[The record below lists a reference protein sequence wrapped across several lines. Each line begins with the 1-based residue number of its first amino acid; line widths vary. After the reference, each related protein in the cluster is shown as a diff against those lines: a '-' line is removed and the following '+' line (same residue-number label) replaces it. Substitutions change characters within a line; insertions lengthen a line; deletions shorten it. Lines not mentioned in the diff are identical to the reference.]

1 MSSDPPESPSPPGS
15 AAGDPGNGDGG
26 RPRWRRV
33 LGWVENIFWLGILVF
48 AVVRL
53 GPQVGAWL
61 GVGPTLGAVPDFRV
75 ETLSGVEVD
84 DDSLRGQ
91 VTIVNFW
98 ATWCPP
104 CRVEIPALQR
114 LHEDFADAGLVVLGL
129 STDAGG
135 VAEVSAFLE
144 ERGVSYP
151 VAMADPATRRAFGG
165 VSALPTTF
173 ILDREGVIRHRV
185 FGFFA
190 PPAMRAA
197 VQRLLEE
204 ETPPGPAPRGA
215 TALPSGHGL
224 STHDPDQPI
233 AEAGRVGR
241 GVGDGNPIDLQH
253 HPETRL
259 EVKALDRAVKE
270 LPHLFP
276 RGPDLQTLALA
287 DPGTGRGFPVDL
299 EDHPL
304 ALARGAGLGGR
315 VRLRSGVG
323 LRSGS
328 RRHLGPGG
336 APGEQRNQHGYEQTY
351 GHSRAS
357 QH

>member
-1 MSSDPPESPSPPGS
+1 
-15 AAGDPGNGDGG
+15 
-26 RPRWRRV
+26 
-33 LGWVENIFWLGILVF
+33 VEKIFWLGILVF

-75 ETLSGVEVD
+75 ETLGGVEVD
-84 DDSLRGQ
+84 DDSLRGH

-204 ETPPGPAPRGA
+204 EATPGPAPRGT
-215 TALPSGHGL
+215 TAVPSGHGF
-224 STHDPDQPI
+224 SAHDPDQPV
-233 AEAGRVGR
+233 AKARRVGG
-241 GVGDGNPIDLQH
+241 GVGDGNPIDLQDH
-253 HPETRL
+253 SETGL
-259 EVKALDRAVKE
+259 EVEALDLTVEE

-276 RGPDLQTLALA
+276 RRADLQTLALG
-287 DPGTGRGFPVDL
+287 DPGTGGGFPVDL

-304 ALARGAGLGGR
+304 ALAGGAGLGGR
-315 VRLRSGVG
+315 ARPGSGVG

-328 RRHLGPGG
+328 RRRLGPGG
-336 APGEQRNQHGYEQTY
+336 APGEQGNQHGHDHTD

-357 QH
+357 QD